1 MISYPHVIMAC
12 AGEIWALQEEKLR
25 QVSAFLVRKAKGGEA
40 LAAEDMARAIPGT
53 RQREVAQAEGQI
65 AVIPVYGVLA
75 QRMNMMMEFSGGTS
89 MQMLAGAFR
98 AALGD
103 GNVKAIVFDH
113 DSPGGTVAGTQELAD
128 EIYHSRGVKPI
139 IAQVNSL
146 SASASYWLAAASDEV
161 VVTPGGEAGSV
172 GAYRIHEDVTKM
184 LEQDGIKVTIIRSGE
199 NKIRASG
206 FEPLSQSEAEHQ
218 QSRVDQAGD
227 AFVRSLARSRNV
239 TLSAVRDRFG
249 AGRMFGAEELV
260 ARGMADRIG
269 TLEET
274 LERFGSGLF
283 NPVANAARVGTAAR
297 ARAME
302 TVKSKLAAGDQLST
316 RELEEGLRG
325 ILGLTRS
332 EAEAAVSRSKGTT
345 QGDPETSTEGAIT
358 KADLAALAESLDGI
372 RQHLRI

>member
-1 MISYPHVIMAC
+1 MISYPHVIAAC

-25 QVSAFLVRKAKGGEA
+25 EISAFLMLKARGGMA
-40 LAAEDMARAIPGT
+40 AAEDMARAIPGS

-98 AALGD
+98 SALGD

-113 DSPGGTVAGTQELAD
+113 NSPGGTVAGTQELAD
-128 EIYHSRGVKPI
+128 EIYHSRGIKPI
-139 IAQVNSL
+139 ISQINSL
-146 SASASYWLAAASDEV
+146 SASADYWLAASADEV
-161 VVTPGGEAGSV
+161 VVTPGGEGGGV

-199 NKIRASG
+199 NKIRDSG
-206 FEPLSQSEAEHQ
+206 YEPLSQSAAEHQ
-218 QSRVDQAGD
+218 QLRVDQAGD
-227 AFVRSLARSRNV
+227 AFIRSLARSRST
-239 TLSAVRDRFG
+239 TLSTVRDRFG
-249 AGRMFGAEELV
+249 AGLMFGAEELV
-260 ARGMADRIG
+260 SRGMADRIG

-274 LERFGSGLF
+274 LERFGSGPF
-283 NPVANAARVGTAAR
+283 NPVANASRASTAAR
-297 ARAME
+297 AKAME

-332 EAEAAVSRSKGTT
+332 EAEAAVSLSKGTS
-345 QGDPETSTEGAIT
+345 QGDPGTQAVPISAAPVVEMRQGLAGLSQLL
-358 KADLAALAESLDGI
+358 KAS
-372 RQHLRI
+372 